1 MNSNNL
7 ILRQRKLLNY
17 IQNQKSYVTGTEL
30 ATYLQVSPRTIRN
43 DITEINSKLLN
54 RKIQII
60 SVRSKGY
67 TLEASNPETLNNFS
81 NSNNTFLTR
90 EDRVRYIAFKLCLSD
105 SQINV
110 YDFESEMFISHTT
123 LEHDLQALRKKYT
136 FSFPYIKLTKSKDNL
151 TFEHNERKRRAILN
165 ALFHEDWDYNS
176 HGNSYYN
183 YEYIDEQ
190 ILDTITNEV
199 KHFFNKYFIQLEDLN
214 NVTLNLSIAIM
225 YHRIQSGYQLNADPS
240 VTATTPDAI
249 TKQAVDDILN
259 SLEKKLNC
267 KFNSVERYDIYLY
280 VYSNRLMDA
289 SKLNF
294 KTVSHFFTKEI
305 LHIAEVYLES
315 IKSTYHID
323 LSLDEDFYIT
333 LLQYIRYIQFPMHN
347 FIKIQDNSDIA
358 RTNLII
364 EFEIAYLFQNIAL
377 KYMKYHLNYTDL
389 LYLAFCISGA
399 LKYRNQ
405 NIANSKFKTVI
416 LCHLN
421 LYALWSLKR
430 RLLDKFNTYIDIV
443 CLLPVS
449 SKDSYDFSKVDL
461 IITTVNKK
469 IKDTPNTEIFYISPL
484 LTQID
489 QTNLE
494 LYLLKRQSDR
504 LCSLDLPPLQDLFNC
519 AFWHE
524 NLILDNK
531 ISIIK
536 LLASYFINDQL
547 VSPEYLSDILQRES
561 ILTFAFQPGIV
572 LMYSLVPSIKTCLS
586 IATLE
591 HRIKWNN
598 YKIRTIIMVAVKPEH
613 ATIIFKLFNNLFC
626 NGYNPDYIQHLKT
639 KDELIKYFQ
648 NIFRLK
654 LSKR

>member
-7 ILRQRKLLNY
+7 LLRQRKLLNY
-17 IQNQKSYVTGTEL
+17 IQNQKGYITGTEL

-43 DITEINSKLLN
+43 DITQINNKLSKM
-54 RKIQII
+54 KIQIV
-60 SVRSKGY
+60 SVKSKGY
-67 TLEASNPETLNNFS
+67 KLEAFNSEALNKFNH
-81 NSNNTFLTR
+81 SNNTFLTR

-105 SQINV
+105 LPINI

-123 LEHDLQALRKKYT
+123 LEHDLQALRKKYI
-136 FSFPYIKLTKSKDNL
+136 FSFPYIKLTKSKDYL
-151 TFEHNERKRRAILN
+151 TFEQDERKRRAILN

-176 HGNSYYN
+176 HGNAYYH
-183 YEYIDEQ
+183 YEYIDAQ
-190 ILDTITNEV
+190 IMDIITNEV
-199 KHFFNKYFIQLEDLN
+199 EQYLNKYSIQLEDLN

-225 YHRIQSGYQLNADPS
+225 YYRIQSGYQLNTNHSTPAI
-240 VTATTPDAI
+240 TPDTIA
-249 TKQAVDDILN
+249 KQAVDDILN

-267 KFNSVERYDIYLY
+267 LFPPIERYDIYLY
-280 VYSNRLMDA
+280 VYSNSLMDA

-294 KTVSHFFTKEI
+294 MTVSHFFSKEI
-305 LHIAEVYLES
+305 LHIADVYLQSVKS
-315 IKSTYHID
+315 IYHID
-323 LSLDEDFYIT
+323 FTNDEDFYIT
-333 LLQYIRYIQFPMHN
+333 LLQYVRYLQFPMHN

-358 RTNLII
+358 RANLIV
-364 EFEIAYLFQNIAL
+364 EFEIAYLFQDIAL
-377 KYMKYHLNYTDL
+377 KHIGYHLNYIEL

-405 NIANSKFKTVI
+405 NIPNSKFKTVI

-430 RLLDKFNTYIDIV
+430 RLLDKFNNYIDIV
-443 CLLPVS
+443 SLLPVS
-449 SKDSYDFSKVDL
+449 SKDSYDFSKVDI

-469 IKDTPNTEIFYISPL
+469 ITDMPNSETFYISPL
-484 LTQID
+484 LTQLD

-504 LCSLDLPPLQDLFNC
+504 LCALNLPSIRDLFTC

-524 NLILDNK
+524 KLLLDDK
-531 ISIIK
+531 SSIIK
-536 LLASYFINDQL
+536 LLASDFINNQL
-547 VSPEYLSDILQRES
+547 VIPEYLSDILHRES

-591 HRIKWNN
+591 HQIKWNN
-598 YKIRTIIMVAVKPEH
+598 YKIRTIIMAAIKPEH
-613 ATIIFKLFNNLFC
+613 ATIIFKLFNNLF
-626 NGYNPDYIQHLKT
+626 YNEYNLNEVQHLKT
-639 KDELIKYFQ
+639 KDELMKYFQ
-648 NIFRLK
+648 KIFRFETE
-654 LSKR
+654 

>member
-43 DITEINSKLLN
+43 DITEINSKLFN

-67 TLEASNPETLNNFS
+67 MLEASNPETLNNFS

-105 SQINV
+105 SPINI

-123 LEHDLQALRKKYT
+123 LDHDLQALRKKYF
-136 FSFPYIKLTKSKDNL
+136 FSFPHIKLMKSKDSL

-176 HGNSYYN
+176 HGNAYYN
-183 YEYIDEQ
+183 YEYVDEQ
-190 ILDTITNEV
+190 VLDIITNEV
-199 KHFFNKYFIQLEDLN
+199 KYFLNKYSIQLEDLN
-214 NVTLNLSIAIM
+214 NVTLNLSISIM
-225 YHRIQSGYQLNADPS
+225 YHRIQSGYKLNTDPS
-240 VTATTPDAI
+240 VTDIALDTTA
-249 TKQAVDDILN
+249 KLAVDDILT

-267 KFNSVERYDIYLY
+267 QFDSIERFDIYLY
-280 VYSNRLMDA
+280 VSSNRLMDA

-294 KTVSHFFTKEI
+294 DTVAHFFSKEI
-305 LHIAEVYLES
+305 LHITDVYLQS
-315 IKSTYHID
+315 VKNTYHID

-333 LLQYIRYIQFPMHN
+333 LLQYVRYLQFPMHN

-358 RTNLII
+358 RANLII
-364 EFEIAYLFQNIAL
+364 EFEIAYLFQNVAL
-377 KYMKYHLNYTDL
+377 KYMKYRLNYIEL

-405 NIANSKFKTVI
+405 NIENSKFKTVI

-430 RLLDKFNTYIDIV
+430 RLLDRFNTYIDIV
-443 CLLPVS
+443 SLLPVS
-449 SKDSYDFSKVDL
+449 SKDNYDFSKVDL

-469 IKDTPNTEIFYISPL
+469 ITDTPNPEIFYISPL

-504 LCSLDLPPLQDLFNC
+504 LYSLNLPPLQDLFNC

-524 NLILDNK
+524 KLILDDK

-536 LLASYFINDQL
+536 LLASDFINEQL
-547 VSPEYLSDILQRES
+547 VSPEYLSNILQRES

-572 LMYSLVPSIKTCLS
+572 LMYSLVPSMKTCLS

-598 YKIRTIIMVAVKPEH
+598 YKIRTIIMVAIKPEH
-613 ATIIFKLFNNLFC
+613 ATIIFKLFNNLF
-626 NGYNPDYIQHLKT
+626 YNKYNLEYIQSLKT
-639 KDELIKYFQ
+639 KDELMKYLQ
-648 NIFRLK
+648 KIFRLK
-654 LSKR
+654 IE